1 MEEISVRKK
10 LRKRDKWGR
19 IRYKQANNIYIA
31 PKSKIESRA
40 HYAPGARMEHTHS
53 RKRKTES
60 ERETERRDRYPRCG
74 PVV

>member
-10 LRKRDKWGR
+10 LRKRDKWGS

-40 HYAPGARMEHTHS
+40 HYAPGARMEHTQQKEKD
-53 RKRKTES
+53 RIR
-60 ERETERRDRYPRCG
+60 ERDGEAR
-74 PVV
+74 